1 MLESDAEGLP
11 PGLEWLPSA
20 MQQLEGTSGLPLVG
34 QCFHVSTRQLCSQ
47 RLLIR
52 RMQGNKGM
60 KGLHFVLCG
69 RKWW

>member
-1 MLESDAEGLP
+1 MLKVCLQGWNGFRLRCSSWRGRRGYRLP
-11 PGLEWLPSA
+11 VSA
-20 MQQLEGTSGLPLVG
+20 SMK
-34 QCFHVSTRQLCSQ
+34 VSTRQLCSQ

-69 RKWW
+69 RKW